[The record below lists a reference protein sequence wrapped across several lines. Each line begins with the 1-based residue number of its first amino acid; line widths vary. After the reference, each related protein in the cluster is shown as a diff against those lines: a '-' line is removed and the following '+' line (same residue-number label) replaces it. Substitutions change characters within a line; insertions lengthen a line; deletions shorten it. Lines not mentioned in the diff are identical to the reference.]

1 MPDTFTE
8 REDAVIALVTA
19 ALGGMNLD
27 ARVVNFHKL
36 EGGEAVSVQFTVNE
50 VISTDLERARIEASG
65 EPPEALACGVI
76 EEHKRQLP
84 AR

>member
-19 ALGGMNLD
+19 ALDGMNLD

-36 EGGEAVSVQFTVNE
+36 EGGEAVTVQFTVNN
-50 VISTDLERARIEASG
+50 VVSTDLERARIDASG
-65 EPPEALACGVI
+65 ETPEALASAVV
-76 EEHKRQLP
+76 EELKRQLP
-84 AR
+84 AA